1 MMSNLF
7 IHIQVYTATK
17 FMIEPIFHVYVSL
30 LKLHNF
36 RKFFNTKNLF
46 NTTSMK
52 LSPKMKKALNDQVIL
67 EASASNSYLAMAS
80 WCEVTGYQGAANYF
94 YAQSDE
100 ERTHML
106 KIVHFLNALG
116 AVATVPAIKAPTSSY
131 TSLEG
136 LIKTALKNEQSVTKA
151 VHNMVEIAQKEKDH
165 STYAFLEWFVNEQV
179 QEETKFETILQKF
192 DLLGRDKLGINEI
205 DKFLASEATSPDTTA

>member
-1 MMSNLF
+1 
-7 IHIQVYTATK
+7 
-17 FMIEPIFHVYVSL
+17 
-30 LKLHNF
+30 
-36 RKFFNTKNLF
+36 
-46 NTTSMK
+46 MK
-52 LSPKMKKALNDQVIL
+52 ISPKMKKALNDQIVL
-67 EASASNSYLAMAS
+67 EAFASNSYLAMAS

-106 KIVHFLNALG
+106 KFVHFLNDLG
-116 AVATVPAIKAPTSSY
+116 ATATIPAIKAPVSSY
-131 TSLEG
+131 KSLEA
-136 LIKTALKNEQSVTKA
+136 LIKTALKSEQTVTAAIHK
-151 VHNMVEIAQKEKDH
+151 MVEIAQKEKDH

-205 DKFLASEATSPDTTA
+205 DKYLAAETVAPEADPAA